1 MKPRRK
7 VMAFDMDGVLVDSLA
22 SIINSLNQV
31 LTPLGLPELEQS
43 RTDLIGLPIVSIF
56 KILTNGKLNSAEI
69 SSCCNLYREINN
81 EIGRKATKPY
91 PEIPEVLDQ
100 LVTMIDLI
108 VVTSKLESAAKDLL
122 GVLQLDQYFKGI
134 FGVKVDGESTTKDE
148 TLGIAASSLENKSA
162 HSFKLVAL
170 VGDKKSDIVAAHTYG
185 IPAIAAHWGY
195 GSSEELKSA
204 DYLVFKP
211 SELLELPRHL

>member
-1 MKPRRK
+1 
-7 VMAFDMDGVLVDSLA
+7 MAFDMDGVLVDSLA

-31 LTPLGLPELEQS
+31 LTPLGLPALDQS
-43 RTDLIGLPIVSIF
+43 RTDLIGLPIVRIF
-56 KILTNGKLNSAEI
+56 QTLAGEQLSSAEI
-69 SSCCNLYREINN
+69 SSCCNRYREVNN
-81 EIGRKATKPY
+81 EISRIATKPY
-91 PEIPEVLDQ
+91 PEIPQVLTQ

-122 GVLQLDQYFKGI
+122 GFLQLDQYFKGV
-134 FGVKVDGESTTKDE
+134 FGIKVEGESTTKDE
-148 TLGIAASSLENKSA
+148 TLAIAASTLEDNSGD
-162 HSFKLVAL
+162 SYQLVAL
-170 VGDKKSDIVAAHTYG
+170 VGDKESDIVAAHTYG

-211 SELLELPRHL
+211 SELLALPHQI

>member
-1 MKPRRK
+1 
-7 VMAFDMDGVLVDSLA
+7 MAFDMDGVLVDSLA

-31 LTPLGLPELEQS
+31 LTPLGLPALEQT

-56 KILTNGKLNSAEI
+56 QTLANGQLSSAEI
-69 SSCCNLYREINN
+69 SSCCNRYREVNN
-81 EIGRKATKPY
+81 EISRKATKPY
-91 PEIPEVLDQ
+91 PEIPEVLAQ

-134 FGVKVDGESTTKDE
+134 FGIKVDGEGTPKDE
-148 TLGIAASSLENKSA
+148 TLAIAASTLDNKSA
-162 HSFKLVAL
+162 HGYQLVAL
-170 VGDKKSDIVAAHTYG
+170 VGDKRSDIVAAHTYG
-185 IPAIAAHWGY
+185 IPAIAVHWGY

-204 DYLVFKP
+204 EYLVFKP
-211 SELLELPRHL
+211 SELLALPHHL